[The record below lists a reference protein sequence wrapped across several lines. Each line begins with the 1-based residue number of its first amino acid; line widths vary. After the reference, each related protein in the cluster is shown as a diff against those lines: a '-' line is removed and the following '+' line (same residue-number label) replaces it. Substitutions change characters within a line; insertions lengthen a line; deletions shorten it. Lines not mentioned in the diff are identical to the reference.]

1 MAWTREA
8 KVAGKVLSS
17 NDKIEVKR
25 RKGAELENEDM
36 A

>member
-1 MAWTREA
+1 MTWTREA
-8 KVAGKVLSS
+8 KVAGKVSSS

-25 RKGAELENEDM
+25 GKGAELENEDR